1 MVVEWSP
8 SQKPDEAENGSGEPR
23 KKRRTTDAQRDAARR
38 NSQASQG
45 PHDTSRTRLNAIT
58 HGLTCELPVVMPGE
72 SAQDVQNRINVYIAE
87 QGAET
92 QAEKDLLELSAM
104 NFVRGRRANKAEVA
118 ADTDVVAKVE
128 RGFVD
133 EARVRLA
140 TLIDELATAPAATIT
155 ALRNFSMGIAWTL
168 TQVESLLEHLRTNR
182 SFHPSQRIMAIH
194 MCGVKP
200 CHLFTDPLVKAW
212 NIHYLSALHGP
223 GKITAEEA
231 AEILENDRPEG
242 VGPEEYAR
250 RLGDWL
256 RELVDPRQG
265 HAWLKETLAAIKADL
280 LEWRAIV
287 AEREAEDRERAIE
300 AAKVS
305 VKHEIMLRRRYRRD
319 CQRGQESAMGKFL
332 QMLAMR
338 LKHPDVIRG
347 LDAAAGDD
355 DQREAEVQA
364 DMATPSEPAAAA
376 PEEASTP
383 PPAAGEAGQR
393 NEAGAPQAP
402 GGHGGKVETGD
413 YSFIDIAIGRPGSGL
428 DVPVPGNEGPG
439 FGEFQP
445 LRE

>member
-1 MVVEWSP
+1 MVVEF
-8 SQKPDEAENGSGEPR
+8 SQSKRPDEAESGSGEPR
-23 KKRRTTDAQRDAARR
+23 RKRRTTDAQRDAARR
-38 NSQASQG
+38 NSQASRG

-72 SAQDVQNRINVYIAE
+72 SAQDVQNRINIYIAE

-128 RGFVD
+128 RGFHD

-140 TLIDELATAPAATIT
+140 TLIDDLATAPAATIT

-194 MCGVKP
+194 ICGAKQY
-200 CHLFTDPLVKAW
+200 HMFTDPLVKAW

-223 GKITAEEA
+223 GKITADEA
-231 AEILENDRPEG
+231 AEILESDRPEG

-256 RELVDPRQG
+256 RELVDPRRG
-265 HAWLKETLAAIKADL
+265 RAWLKETLAAIKADL
-280 LEWRAIV
+280 LECRAIV
-287 AEREAEDRERAIE
+287 EEREAEDRERAIE
-300 AAKVS
+300 TAKVS
-305 VKHEIMLRRRYRRD
+305 VNHEIMLRRRYRRD

-338 LKHPDVIRG
+338 LKHPEVIRG
-347 LDAAAGDD
+347 LAAGAADD
-355 DQREAEVQA
+355 GQA
-364 DMATPSEPAAAA
+364 DVVTSSEPAPAAS
-376 PEEASTP
+376 EEASTP
-383 PPAAGEAGQR
+383 PPAAEDGRYR
-393 NEAGAPQAP
+393 NEAGAPQAS

-413 YSFIDIAIGRPGSGL
+413 YSFVDIAIGRPDGGLHVQAPASGGSDRG
-428 DVPVPGNEGPG
+428 G